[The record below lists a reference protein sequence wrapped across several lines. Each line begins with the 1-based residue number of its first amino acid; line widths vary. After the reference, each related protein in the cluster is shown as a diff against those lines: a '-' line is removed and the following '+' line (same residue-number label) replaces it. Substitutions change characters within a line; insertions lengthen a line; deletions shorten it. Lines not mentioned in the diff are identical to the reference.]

1 MRTISIKRL
10 EETVTKLREEKEY
23 TKEELGN
30 LTGMNRMMIGRI
42 ERGDFIPSIRQLEE
56 LAKVLEF
63 DILEMFICKEG
74 INSLHTFRSRV
85 LNEVEEKGI
94 EQLLKM
100 MSSLRQQ
107 IMLGSKFELAEQI
120 SKELIR

>member
-1 MRTISIKRL
+1 MRILSIKKL
-10 EETVTKLREEKEY
+10 SETVTKLREEKGY
-23 TKEELGN
+23 TQEKLSN
-30 LTGMNRMMIGRI
+30 LTGMNGVMIGRV
-42 ERGDFIPSIRQLEE
+42 ERGDFIPSIIQLEE
-56 LAKVLEF
+56 LEKVLEF

-107 IMLGSKFELAEQI
+107 IMLRSKFELVEQI

>member
-1 MRTISIKRL
+1 MRILSFKKLAETI
-10 EETVTKLREEKEY
+10 TKLREEKGY
-23 TKEELGN
+23 TQEKLGN
-30 LTGMNRMMIGRI
+30 LTGINRIIIDRI
-42 ERGDFIPSIRQLEE
+42 EREDFIPSIIQLEE

-120 SKELIR
+120 SNELIR

>member
-1 MRTISIKRL
+1 MRILSFKKLAETI
-10 EETVTKLREEKEY
+10 TKLREEKGY
-23 TKEELGN
+23 TQEKLGN
-30 LTGMNRMMIGRI
+30 LTGINRIIIDRI
-42 ERGDFIPSIRQLEE
+42 EREDFIPSIIQLEE
-56 LAKVLEF
+56 LAKVIEF